1 MVGIELVRD
10 KKTKAAYPWEEKV
23 GMRVCQE
30 IRKRG
35 VILRPLGNVIVLVPP
50 LAISIKKLGYLLD
63 MTYWAIDK
71 VTNAK

>member
-1 MVGIELVRD
+1 
-10 KKTKAAYPWEEKV
+10 
-23 GMRVCQE
+23 
-30 IRKRG
+30 
-35 VILRPLGNVIVLVPP
+35 VPP